1 MNAHTLTLLTGTKET
16 RKTLHA
22 QLQLIIG
29 DYVDVESYSLEE
41 ENIPA
46 VIGNRL
52 VLLSTHLIQDEVSE
66 FIGEGCHILTADRI
80 TNYEHIDKLLYLPK
94 GTKALYVN
102 DFPETVHESITN
114 LIELGID
121 HIEYIPY
128 YPGKKNLQR
137 VPLAITPGEFEL
149 VPEYVTETINIGP
162 RLIDIT
168 TITTVIRW
176 FGLPDEVGREISN
189 RFTGKIIELSK
200 KLSQTISETGQLN
213 NHFKHVLNGVNDG
226 IMAVDGK
233 GRITVFNEILE
244 TALRMSPRYAIGRPL
259 SEVITNGELVRY
271 ITSTTVDGT
280 GQCFTLN
287 QTDFMVERLHLTTE
301 DSIVVTFKDMHE
313 TIKME
318 RTLRRE
324 LVKKGFVAKYTFQD
338 IVGDSPL
345 LNKTKDVAKK
355 LAKTDLNVLIEGES
369 GTGKELFA
377 SAIHNESLRGQQTFL
392 AINFSALSEDL
403 IESELFGYED
413 GAFTGAKKGGKTG
426 LFEQANGGTIFLDEI
441 GDISL
446 KLQARLLRVLQEKEI
461 MRIGG
466 SKIIPIDVR
475 VIAATNKDL
484 LKMIELGK
492 FREDLYHRL
501 KVLYLHLPELRKR
514 KEDISRLIRHFIR
527 GSGRDNVVIQPEVLH
542 RLTQYEWYGNIREL
556 KNTLD
561 YMLAVCDGTTV
572 TLNDIPE
579 EHFFQRS
586 AAGERGELLYRSDGR
601 ASGGGRPG
609 PGGSSGARGYGGGAG
624 SGEAVVTAVSDEEEM
639 LFILETVYL
648 YNRSGEPVG
657 RQKIADKSAKSRK
670 PLTEQ
675 QIRHRVELL
684 EQMGCLLVSRG
695 RTGIKLT
702 QAGLDKLTASGVPL
716 SAVT

>member
-1 MNAHTLTLLTGTKET
+1 MAQILTLLAGTKET

-22 QLQLIIG
+22 QLEDILG
-29 DYVDVESYSLEE
+29 NYVRAESFSLEE
-41 ENIPA
+41 QDIPS
-46 VIGNRL
+46 VIHDRMII
-52 VLLSTHLIQDEVSE
+52 LSSHLIEEEVSP
-66 FIGEGCHILTADRI
+66 FIGQGCHVITADRI
-80 TNYEHIDKLLYLPK
+80 TNYEHIDKLLQLPK
-94 GTKALYVN
+94 GTRALYVN
-102 DFPETVHESITN
+102 DFPETVSESITN
-114 LIELGID
+114 LLELGID
-121 HIEYIPY
+121 NIEYIPY
-128 YPGKKNLQR
+128 FPGKKNLHR

-149 VPEYVTETINIGP
+149 VPEYVTDIINIGP

-168 TITTVIRW
+168 TITEIIR
-176 FGLPDEVGREISN
+176 FLQLPAAVGREISN

-200 KLSQTISETGQLN
+200 KLALTNAETEQLN
-213 NHFKHVLNGVNDG
+213 DHFKHVLNGVNDG
-226 IMAVDGK
+226 IMALDTR
-233 GRITVFNEILE
+233 GRITVFNEIME
-244 TALRMSPRYAIGRPL
+244 TASRMSSRYAIGRPL
-259 SEVITNGELVRY
+259 VEVIQHPELVKY
-271 ITSTTVDGT
+271 IVGESDPG
-280 GQCFTLN
+280 GQCFALN
-287 QTDFMVERLHLTTE
+287 QTDFMVEKLHLKTE

-324 LVKKGFVAKYTFQD
+324 LVKKGFVAKYSFQD
-338 IVGDSPL
+338 IIGDSPL
-345 LNKTKDVAKK
+345 LNKTKDVAAK
-355 LAKTDLNVLIEGES
+355 LAKTDLTVLIEGES

-377 SAIHNESLRGQQTFL
+377 SAMHNASFRNQQTFL

-403 IESELFGYED
+403 IESELFGYEE

-484 LKMIELGK
+484 LQMIDLGK

-514 KEDISRLIRHFIR
+514 KEDISRLIRHFTR
-527 GSGRDNVVIQPEVLH
+527 VTGRDSVVILPEVLH
-542 RLTQYEWYGNIREL
+542 RLTQYEWFGNIREL

-561 YMLAVCDGTTV
+561 YMLAVCDGDVV
-572 TLNDIPE
+572 TLDDIPE

-586 AAGERGELLYRSDGR
+586 AAGNRGELVYRSDGT
-601 ASGGGRPG
+601 AV
-609 PGGSSGARGYGGGAG
+609 GGSRESD
-624 SGEAVVTAVSDEEEM
+624 AVVAISDEEEL

-648 YNRSGEPVG
+648 YNRKGEPVG
-657 RQKIADKSAKSRK
+657 RQKISEKSSRSSR
-670 PLTEQ
+670 PLSEQ
-675 QIRHRVELL
+675 QIRHRVDQL
-684 EQMGCLLVSRG
+684 EQDGYLIVSRG

-702 QAGLDKLTASGVPL
+702 QSGLGKLVASGVPL